1 MREDVLEKVTVKF
14 RKYSKKE
21 ARVEKANQ
29 IVLLSLTIIKV
40 FLLLGFIAQ
49 IALGQEG
56 ADLVVVPAIILAV
69 SVIVDWACYMKDHGM
84 YLLKQI
90 MIGGFLLVYLWLN
103 FMSGS
108 GFVVLYVIPPLLCC
122 MLYYNKRFNLGIAVT
137 AAAIIVIRMAK
148 EGIQTG
154 MVVQDHFMMDI
165 ISLITLFFFAWSAGI
180 LKQFDHDA
188 MHTMQDEQARQGH
201 MMKGILHTADV
212 TREKVD
218 ETSEKMM
225 ALKDST
231 NSVNQSLHEIAKGI
245 LSTAE
250 SIQDQSVMTGEIRE
264 AVRVAEENTAEVVKA
279 AQNSAKQMEDNSQRM
294 EMMKKQSEDIE
305 AVGID
310 VGKAMDELK
319 ARAEEVS
326 GITKVIF
333 EISGQT
339 NLLALNASIESAR
352 AGEAGRGFAVVADQI
367 RELSE
372 QTKKSTE
379 QIEKIVAQLNDNAD
393 LTAELV
399 GKSIHATTQQKDLI
413 EQNAVSF
420 DELKVQSE
428 ALSDRADNL
437 NEEIKRL
444 LNSNNRIVESITQL
458 SAVSEEVTAS
468 TQEASDMSENDL
480 RELEEVA
487 NRILE
492 VQETVDQLKEYHVE
506 E

>member
-1 MREDVLEKVTVKF
+1 
-14 RKYSKKE
+14 
-21 ARVEKANQ
+21 
-29 IVLLSLTIIKV
+29 
-40 FLLLGFIAQ
+40 
-49 IALGQEG
+49 
-56 ADLVVVPAIILAV
+56 
-69 SVIVDWACYMKDHGM
+69 
-84 YLLKQI
+84 
-90 MIGGFLLVYLWLN
+90 
-103 FMSGS
+103 
-108 GFVVLYVIPPLLCC
+108 
-122 MLYYNKRFNLGIAVT
+122 
-137 AAAIIVIRMAK
+137 
-148 EGIQTG
+148 
-154 MVVQDHFMMDI
+154 
-165 ISLITLFFFAWSAGI
+165 
-180 LKQFDHDA
+180 
-188 MHTMQDEQARQGH
+188 
-201 MMKGILHTADV
+201 
-212 TREKVD
+212 
-218 ETSEKMM
+218 
-225 ALKDST
+225 
-231 NSVNQSLHEIAKGI
+231 
-245 LSTAE
+245 
-250 SIQDQSVMTGEIRE
+250 MTGEIRE

-413 EQNAVSF
+413 DAVSF